1 VKTKELIEYFENL
14 AERSTEKMDQ
24 HKKQSK
30 WEAWNYQLGQKIAYR
45 IAIAK
50 LEQIQEEE
58 TK

>member
-1 VKTKELIEYFENL
+1 MKTKELIEYFEKL
-14 AERSTEKMDQ
+14 VELSTQKMDQ

-50 LEQIQEEE
+50 LEKIQEEE
-58 TK
+58 PK

>member
-1 VKTKELIEYFENL
+1 MIIKELIEYFEKL
-14 AERSTEKMDQ
+14 VERSTQKMDQ

-30 WEAWNYQLGQKIAYR
+30 WEAFNYQLGQKIAYR

-58 TK
+58 AK

>member
-1 VKTKELIEYFENL
+1 MKTKELIEYFENL
-14 AERSTEKMDQ
+14 VERSTEKMDR

-50 LEQIQEEE
+50 LEQVQKEE